1 MATGLIPG
9 SLVGGYRVETRI
21 GSGAMAMVLRAVD
34 DALGRT
40 VALKILP
47 PALAGGAEFR
57 GRFIR
62 EARMVAAVDH
72 PNIIPVYA
80 AGESGGVLYLAMRYV
95 PSGDLRALAER
106 EAPLAG
112 GRAADLLSPIASAL
126 DVAHAAGLV
135 HRDVK
140 PANILVD
147 IHPGR
152 PDHPFLSDFGLAK
165 GSSGAGGLTG
175 NGQFVGTPDY
185 SAPEQIAGR
194 RSDPRTDQYALGCVA
209 YAVLAGRPPFVRDD
223 PMSVMWAHVHEAPP
237 PLTERRPDLPAA
249 ADQVIARAM
258 AKDPADR
265 YRSCGEFA
273 AALQDAFRAGR
284 EPAGADFG
292 RFQAPAGDQAR
303 SARPSRSQPD
313 FAPPTF
319 WAAEMEPSGSTRPR
333 APQSRTSPSLLS
345 SRPGTMALDFPA
357 PGSTAVA
364 LGAEDPDLPPP
375 PGNAGRRPRSR
386 RRRGRVVAAA
396 LALVLLLLAGGGYAF
411 AEHERSQ
418 GGYFVGSENG
428 YVAVFKGA
436 DHGLLGVTLSRVALL
451 RQSDTKVQW
460 LSPDAKARVART
472 IATTSQASGVKI
484 IAGLRA
490 QANSCGGE
498 WWAIYL
504 WQQKAQR
511 HQDPGPEPPVPDAA
525 SCAPASAFNITL
537 SAD

>member
-1 MATGLIPG
+1 LARESLSGESAWMATGLIPG

-106 EAPLAG
+106 EAPLSG
-112 GRAADLLSPIASAL
+112 DRAAALLSPIASAL

-273 AALQDAFRAGR
+273 AALQDAFRPGR
-284 EPAGADFG
+284 EPAGADFR
-292 RFQAPAGDQAR
+292 RFQASAGDQAR
-303 SARPSRSQPD
+303 PSRQSQ
-313 FAPPTF
+313 
-319 WAAEMEPSGSTRPR
+319 S
-333 APQSRTSPSLLS
+333 QTSPSLLS
-345 SRPGTMALDFPA
+345 PRQGTMALEFPA
-357 PGSTAVA
+357 PGSTDIA
-364 LGAEDPDLPPP
+364 LGTEDPDLPPP

-411 AEHERSQ
+411 ARHERSQ

-436 DHGLLGVTLSRVALL
+436 NHSLLGVTLSRVSLL
-451 RQSDTKVQW
+451 RQSDMKVQW
-460 LSPDAKARVART
+460 LGTDAKARVART
-472 IATTSQASGVKI
+472 IAAASQASGVKI
-484 IAGLRA
+484 ITGLRA
-490 QANSCGGE
+490 QANWCGGE
-498 WWAIYL
+498 WWAIYT
-504 WQQKAQR
+504 WQQKAEG
-511 HQDPGPEPPVPDAA
+511 HQDPGPEPAVPNAA

-537 SAD
+537 PAN